1 MINKKLLEVLSRLSN
16 EEHRQLKLFLQSP
29 FFYQDIRRSPAEIIR
44 LYEYIM
50 RYHAD
55 ENSPELEKPLVS
67 KLFFPEKAYK
77 EKEKGPIDALT
88 TDMFSLVRSF
98 IGLGQEKKPSEETQ
112 LLKLMA
118 FYRKFGLEE
127 RFERTQQALE
137 KQLDAQSIQ
146 DTRYFMTHFLMT
158 EEVFKQKGLQSD
170 SDTGSSIVHLLTH
183 LDMYYAI
190 NRLSYMGIITE
201 QQKLFEEAENTEP
214 EYIMN
219 NAVLTFADSKI
230 GKSNAA
236 IQLSLSIL
244 QKSEN
249 TILDEV
255 LQFGNQIKAHESEL
269 SKEQLIYF
277 YSYYRNLLSQQYSRN
292 GTPETQKQLFET
304 LQVHLNKGLL
314 YYDEHM
320 HIANLRMLTTH
331 ALKQNQTEWIRKV
344 LEQHPPERLCGTKYP
359 KEACDLNW
367 AEYYFHLKDYEK
379 AAQRL
384 EYKPFEHPMLSII
397 AEALLLKIYYVTNNE
412 LLDARMH
419 ALRQKVRR
427 SKLSPPIKT
436 RYNNFI
442 RLLGNLDRLKTALHI
457 EPASQLVD
465 EITST
470 PNVMHREWL
479 LEQAKPFGVSS

>member
-55 ENSPELEKPLVS
+55 ENSPALQKGLVS
-67 KLFFPEKAYK
+67 ELFFPEKAYK

-98 IGLGQEKKPSEETQ
+98 IGLGQEKRPSEDTQ

-127 RFERTQQALE
+127 RFERTHQALE
-137 KQLDAQSIQ
+137 KQLDAQTIQ
-146 DTRYFMTHFLMT
+146 DTRYFMTHFLMAD
-158 EEVFKQKGLQSD
+158 EVFKQKGLQSD
-170 SDTGSSIVHLLTH
+170 SDTGNSIVRLLTH
-183 LDMYYAI
+183 LDMYYVL
-190 NRLSYMGIITE
+190 NRLSYMGIFTE
-201 QQKLFEEAENTEP
+201 QQKLFEDAKNTEP
-214 EYIMN
+214 EYMMSS
-219 NAVLTFADSKI
+219 AVLGFAEREI
-230 GKSNAA
+230 GQSNVA
-236 IQLSLSIL
+236 IQLTLSIL
-244 QKSEN
+244 QKSNNISLE
-249 TILDEV
+249 EV
-255 LQFGNQIKAHESEL
+255 LQLGRQIEAHESGL
-269 SKEQLIYF
+269 NKEQLNNF
-277 YSYYRNLLSQQYSRN
+277 YTHFRNLLSQQYSRN

-304 LQVHLNKGLL
+304 LQVHLHKGLL

-367 AEYYFHLKDYEK
+367 AEYYFHLKNYEQ

-397 AEALLLKIYYVTNNE
+397 AEALLLKIYYVTDNE

-419 ALRQKVRR
+419 ALRQKIRR
-427 SKLSPPIKT
+427 SKLSPLIKT

-442 RLLGNLDRLKTALHI
+442 RLLGNLDRLKTALHT
-457 EPASQLVD
+457 ESAGPLLD
-465 EITST
+465 EITIT

-479 LEQAKPFGVSS
+479 LEQSKSFSASN

>member
-1 MINKKLLEVLSRLSN
+1 MINKKLLEVLSRLTS

-29 FFYQDIRRSPAEIIR
+29 FFYQDLRRSPAEIIR

-50 RYHAD
+50 RHHAD
-55 ENSPELEKPLVS
+55 ENSPALQKGRVS
-67 KLFFPEKAYK
+67 ELFFPEKAFK
-77 EKEKGPIDALT
+77 ENEKGPIDALT

-98 IGLGQEKKPSEETQ
+98 IGLGQEKRPSEDTQ

-137 KQLDAQSIQ
+137 KQLDAQTIQ
-146 DTRYFMTHFLMT
+146 DTRYFMVHFLMS
-158 EEVFKQKGLQSD
+158 EEVFKLKGLQSD
-170 SDTGSSIVHLLTH
+170 SDTGNSIVRLLTH
-183 LDMYYAI
+183 LDMYYVL
-190 NRLSYMGIITE
+190 NRLSYMGLFTE
-201 QQKLFEEAENTEP
+201 QQKLFEVMEKKEP
-214 EYIMN
+214 EFNMSS
-219 NAVLTFADSKI
+219 AVLGFAEREI
-230 GKSNAA
+230 GQSNVA

-244 QKSEN
+244 QKSNNITLE
-249 TILDEV
+249 EV
-255 LQFGNQIKAHESEL
+255 LQLGKQIEAHETGL

-277 YSYYRNLLSQQYSRN
+277 YSYFRNLLSQQYSQSGN
-292 GTPETQKQLFET
+292 PEIQKQLFEIFQIH
-304 LQVHLNKGLL
+304 LQKGLL
-314 YYDEHM
+314 HYDEHL
-320 HIANLRMLTTH
+320 HVINLRMLTTH

-367 AEYYFHLKDYEK
+367 AEYYFHLKNYEQ
-379 AAQRL
+379 AAQKL

-397 AEALLLKIYYVTNNE
+397 AEALLLKIYYATDNE

-427 SKLSPPIKT
+427 SKLSPLIKT

-442 RLLGNLDRLKTALHI
+442 RLLGNLARLKTALHA
-457 EPASQLVD
+457 ESASPLIN
-465 EITST
+465 EISTT

-479 LEQAKPFGVSS
+479 LEQAKPFIASS